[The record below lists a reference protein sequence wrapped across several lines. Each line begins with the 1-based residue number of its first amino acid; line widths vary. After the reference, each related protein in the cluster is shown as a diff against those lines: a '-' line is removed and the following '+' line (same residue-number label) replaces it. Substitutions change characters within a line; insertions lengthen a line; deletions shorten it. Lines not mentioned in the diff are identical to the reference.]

1 MAALTIYMDRI
12 LDNIRKLSGYLAE
25 HEIEWTLVTK
35 VFNGHRPVLEHL
47 VGSEEAARLH
57 SIGDSRISN
66 LRIVKSLNPDMRT
79 MYIKP
84 PAPGQA
90 ENVVRYADVS
100 LNSSYKTIEALNA
113 EAGKQGKVHEI
124 IVMIEMGE
132 LREGVVRENVLEFY
146 EKVFRMENIRIIG
159 LGTNLGCMYGVEPSF
174 DKLIQ
179 LSLYTHLIEAQFNR
193 KLPLVSG
200 GSSITLPLL
209 SRNRIPGGVN
219 HFRVGDSA
227 FFGKSLRTHRQFRD
241 LSTSAFDFSAEI
253 LEIEQKEMAPDGEIG
268 TAAIG
273 QTATIAEEMEGR
285 KSFRAIVDFGE
296 IDVNAQNLD
305 LKDTQVEFAGSTS
318 DMTVYDIGAKN
329 GRYEVGSR
337 LHFTPNYTAVARL
350 MHSRYI
356 EKKVVTAKGKSP
368 G

>member
-1 MAALTIYMDRI
+1 MAALTIHIDRI
-12 LDNIRKLSGYLAE
+12 LENIRKLNGYLAGDN
-25 HEIEWTLVTK
+25 ISWTLVTK
-35 VFNGHRPVLEHL
+35 VFNGHRPILERL
-47 VGSEEAARLH
+47 VASEEVAKLH

-66 LRIVKSLNPDMRT
+66 LRIVKNLNPDMRT

-84 PAPGQA
+84 PAIGQA
-90 ENVVRYADVS
+90 ANVVRYADVS
-100 LNSSYKTIEALNA
+100 LNSGYKTIEALNA

-132 LREGVVRENVLEFY
+132 LREGVVRENILEFY
-146 EKVFRMENIRIIG
+146 EKVFRMEHIKVVG

-209 SRNRIPGGVN
+209 SRNKIPSGVN
-219 HFRVGDSA
+219 HFRIGDSA
-227 FFGKSLRTHRQFRD
+227 FFGKSLRTHKQFRD
-241 LSTSAFDFSAEI
+241 LSTSAFDFAAEI
-253 LEIEQKEMAPDGEIG
+253 VEIEQKEMAPDGEIG

-273 QTATIAEEMEGR
+273 QTATLDKQVDGR

-296 IDVNAQNLD
+296 IDVNATNLN
-305 LKDTQVEFAGSTS
+305 LKDPQVEFAGSTS
-318 DMTVYDIGAKN
+318 DMTVYDIGTKN
-329 GRYEVGSR
+329 GRYEVGGK
-337 LHFTPNYTAVARL
+337 LHFSPNYTAVARL

-356 EKKVVTAKGKSP
+356 EKIVR
-368 G
+368 

>member
-1 MAALTIYMDRI
+1 MASLIIHTDRI
-12 LDNIRKLSGYLAE
+12 LENIRKLSDYLGE
-25 HEIEWTLVTK
+25 HDISWTLVTK
-35 VFNGHRPVLEHL
+35 VFNGHRPVLEKL
-47 VGSEEAARLH
+47 VTSDAVTSLH
-57 SIGDSRISN
+57 SIGDSRTSN
-66 LRIVKSLNPDMRT
+66 LRIIKSLNPEIRT

-84 PAPGQA
+84 PALRQA
-90 ENVVRYADVS
+90 ANVVTYADVS
-100 LNSSYKTIEALNA
+100 LNSSYRTIEALNA
-113 EAGKQGKVHEI
+113 EAGKLKKVHEI

-132 LREGVVRENVLEFY
+132 LREGIVRDNVLEFY
-146 EKVFRMENIRIIG
+146 EKVFRMENIRIVG

-179 LSLYTHLIEAQFNR
+179 LSLYAHLIEARFNR

-209 SRNRIPGGVN
+209 SRNRIPKGVN

-253 LEIEQKEMAPDGEIG
+253 VEIERKEMVPDGEIG

-273 QTATIAEEMEGR
+273 QTATLDAAEEGTR
-285 KSFRAIVDFGE
+285 SYRAIVDFGE
-296 IDVNAQNLD
+296 IDVNAANLK
-305 LKDTQVEFAGSTS
+305 LKDGQIEFAGSTS
-318 DMTVYDIGAKN
+318 DMTVYDLGAKN
-329 GRYEVGSR
+329 GRYEVGGR

-356 EKKVVTAKGKSP
+356 EKIVR
-368 G
+368 